1 MNLQR
6 NLALSSTLL
15 MIATALAGCSAV
27 PPAEPP
33 TKPAVNAAPADVKK
47 ALLPERDFDFDISS

>member
-15 MIATALAGCSAV
+15 LIATALAGCSSLRPV
-27 PPAEPP
+27 ETL
-33 TKPAVNAAPADVKK
+33 TKPVVNAAPADVKK